1 MHIRTNACRTL
12 GIAVVI
18 LIAAVFTPGTGM
30 AQTSKGARASAP
42 ALGMQKV
49 VTDKASFVLYVPKG
63 WKVKESA
70 EGQSLLVTASDP
82 SGRSAVFFSIGAAPQ
97 GESAS
102 GLAKREAAKLGR
114 AAGDLEIRSAFASRD
129 GSTLVFDG
137 TYSPPKKG
145 KTEFRSWATMRGAEA
160 TCARIEA
167 PAGQL
172 AAMRPT
178 LLTVLSNIR
187 VMKGAVA
194 PASAAAAPVRVQLTP
209 YRLRDGSASFLI
221 PQGWQ
226 CQDHG
231 KGTFVAGD
239 PAGYSFISGNVEMVT
254 PQMRV
259 SHPSILVSP
268 YLAPNQAWQFITGRY
283 GLASNMRYEKV
294 IPRSD
299 VARQMG
305 QVYTAGPV
313 TVEELIYTFT
323 SREGRATRGYT
334 FGISF
339 GSRLGTNWSF
349 RHLTVTAPTER
360 FGPWA
365 GHFAQMLGS
374 YKINERWA
382 SDYAAQGARR
392 LREMQQQTSAMV
404 TRNAQE
410 IRQMMQA
417 AYDERQKSMDY
428 IDYQRTSYIRGQQD
442 WISSMEGGTVYR
454 SDSWGTKNTT
464 TGEYWEGKPYDY
476 VHFEGK
482 NPKYSEQ
489 MQPVDTRALWER
501 HIRR

>member
-1 MHIRTNACRTL
+1 MSIRVNPSRTL
-12 GIAVVI
+12 CISVIATLV
-18 LIAAVFTPGTGM
+18 LALLHGPCF
-30 AQTSKGARASAP
+30 AQAGKGARAATP
-42 ALGMQKV
+42 AGPGMQKV
-49 VTDKASFVLYVPKG
+49 VTEKASFVLYVPKG

-70 EGQSLLVTASDP
+70 EGQALQVTASDP
-82 SGRSAVFFSIGAAPQ
+82 SGRSSVFLSAGAAPQ
-97 GESAS
+97 GENATT
-102 GLAKREAAKLGR
+102 LAKREAAKLGR
-114 AAGDLEIRSAFASRD
+114 AAQDLEIRNAFASRD

-137 TYSPPKKG
+137 TYSPPKRG
-145 KTEFRSWATMRGAEA
+145 KTEFRSWANLRGAEA

-172 AAMRPT
+172 TAMRPT

-187 VMKGAVA
+187 VMKGAAA
-194 PASAAAAPVRVQLTP
+194 PAGAAPAPVKVQLAP

-239 PAGYSFISGNVEMVT
+239 PGGYSFISGNVDLLS

-259 SHPSILVSP
+259 NQPGILVSP
-268 YLAPNQAWQFITGRY
+268 YLAPGQAWQFITARY

-294 IPRSD
+294 IPRAD
-299 VARQMG
+299 MARQMG

-323 SREGRATRGYT
+323 SKEGKATRGYT

-349 RHLTVTAPTER
+349 RHLTVTAPVER

-365 GHFAQMLGS
+365 GSFADMLGS

-417 AYDERQKSMDY
+417 AYDERQRSQDY

-454 SDSWGTKNTT
+454 SDSWGTKNTA
-464 TGEYWEGKPYDY
+464 TGEYWGGKPYDY

-482 NPKYSEQ
+482 NPKYNEQ
-489 MQPVDTRALWER
+489 MQPVDSRALWER
-501 HIRR
+501 HIR

>member
-1 MHIRTNACRTL
+1 MSIRANPNRTL
-12 GIAVVI
+12 FVIAIATLVLALLHGIS
-18 LIAAVFTPGTGM
+18 F
-30 AQTSKGARASAP
+30 AQAGKSARAATP
-42 ALGMQKV
+42 AGPGMQKV
-49 VTDKASFVLYVPKG
+49 VTQQASFVLYVPKG
-63 WKVKESA
+63 WKAQEA
-70 EGQSLLVTASDP
+70 ADGQALQVTASDP
-82 SGRSAVFFSIGAAPQ
+82 SGRSFVSLSTGAASQ
-97 GESAS
+97 GENVTA
-102 GLAKREAAKLGR
+102 LAKREAAKLGR
-114 AAGDLEIRSAFASRD
+114 AARDLEIRSAFASRD
-129 GSTLVFDG
+129 GSSLTFDG
-137 TYSPPKKG
+137 TYSPPKRG
-145 KTEFRSWATMRGAEA
+145 KTEFRSWVSLQGGQSTA
-160 TCARIEA
+160 ARIEA

-172 AAMRPT
+172 NAMRPT

-194 PASAAAAPVRVQLTP
+194 PAAAAAPVRVQLVP
-209 YRLRDGSASFLI
+209 YRLRDGSASFVI

-239 PAGYSFISGNVEMVT
+239 PGGYSFISGNVDLLT

-259 SHPSILVSP
+259 NQPGILVSP
-268 YLAPNQAWQFITGRY
+268 YLAPGQALQFITARY
-283 GLASNMRYEKV
+283 GLASNMRFEKV
-294 IPRSD
+294 IPRAD
-299 VARQMG
+299 MARQMG

-323 SREGRATRGYT
+323 NKEGQPCKGYT

-349 RHLTVTAPTER
+349 RHLTVTAPAER

-365 GHFAQMLGS
+365 GSLASMLES

-382 SDYAAQGARR
+382 QDYAAQGARR

-442 WISSMEGGTVYR
+442 WISSMEGGAVYR
-454 SDSWGTKNTT
+454 SDSWGTKNTA
-464 TGEYWEGKPYDY
+464 TGEHWGGKPFDY
-476 VHFEGK
+476 VNFEGK
-482 NPKYSEQ
+482 NPKYNEQ
-489 MQPVDTRALWER
+489 MQPVDSRALWER
-501 HIRR
+501 HIR